1 MRKILKF
8 LLDRPELD
16 GIVLGIL
23 LTALPIVFK
32 DGYTVFEDLLENELP
47 EFDDWQLWFLL
58 AIPAGAVIGSFAG
71 GKFHFSLGGK
81 KILPLI
87 KNTLFSI
94 AGGILFA
101 AGLLLSG
108 NFLLEHGAAA
118 AVFSAGA
125 WIFLAACLITGSLLS
140 LIFCRQSAGGGE
152 K

>member
-1 MRKILKF
+1 MKKILKF

-16 GIVLGIL
+16 GIMLGIL
-23 LTALPIVFK
+23 LTALPLVFK
-32 DGYTVFEDLLENELP
+32 DGYAGFEDLLEGELP
-47 EFDDWQLWFLL
+47 EVEDWQLWFLT

-81 KILPLI
+81 KIMPLI
-87 KNTLFSI
+87 KNTLLSI

-108 NFLLEHGAAA
+108 RFVLEHGAAA

-125 WIFLAACLITGSLLS
+125 WIFLAACLITAALFT
-140 LIFCRQSAGGGE
+140 LIFSRQRTEGGE